1 MQVHSLTA
9 RSISKEFRDG
19 LRRNLPSQLDRN
31 LHTTANSTLSN
42 GVRNLARVST
52 DSLVA
57 IKNGDIKVPP
67 ANGSEEV
74 EGVKSVSALQDRG
87 LIGPKGSRLKDVTE
101 GYQHD
106 SYVRADGSIPGYTSD
121 ESGTQSPSP
130 PLGRRLKLQ
139 NSIQFWEQLQH
150 SGKWYTA
157 GSLLQQLICIICK
170 VPKIVNL
177 WGNLNFL
184 PVSASYFVRRRV
196 CIARNYVIVRNVA
209 MLARVQMWGVLA
221 VTLYRSL

>member
-1 MQVHSLTA
+1 
-9 RSISKEFRDG
+9 
-19 LRRNLPSQLDRN
+19 
-31 LHTTANSTLSN
+31 
-42 GVRNLARVST
+42 LARVST

-150 SGKWYTA
+150 SGK
-157 GSLLQQLICIICK
+157 
-170 VPKIVNL
+170 
-177 WGNLNFL
+177 
-184 PVSASYFVRRRV
+184 
-196 CIARNYVIVRNVA
+196 
-209 MLARVQMWGVLA
+209 
-221 VTLYRSL
+221 